1 MSRNYSQHS
10 NNFKTINGLSNLTS
24 FQSLPLSLV
33 PSGDMQYTVGTPS
46 LRWKSGNFGT
56 VLANE
61 GQSSFTSLQVVD
73 PDQLPVAKSVQINQG
88 NVSVSG
94 AVFTNNLRSNPTGGG
109 GTITCHDNLNV
120 LGTLS
125 YAIPPAATGVFGD
138 LSDTLMGDLVTDP
151 LDYAG
156 GVADSNLQPPGERVL
171 SAPTINAT
179 QWISTPFLTLMG
191 LAKTDKLR
199 VTSTKVPTSKTD
211 YTDCALVNDGGTIL
225 RGKTYVDA
233 DLQPNTLSVGT
244 ASDGANYSSFNGTSN
259 CIRSIVDPTLTNH
272 AGTLALVDT
281 TTTVGSN
288 GGKGGSLVFGGPY
301 KDFGSDLVG
310 ASARLHAPTLE
321 GAYGGKLRVQTAT
334 TSGNMTDAMTIDH
347 LQQVGVGTAT
357 PSSRFQVANG
367 TSKMEYVQTSDDI
380 RIQKPAGIARL
391 TVQSDNNLALIDFS
405 SNGTLRNQ
413 LYSWNG
419 VDKFS
424 LYSVTSNTNPLT
436 VDNTNGN
443 IGVHQPSPSEKLD
456 VNGNTK
462 INGTLTVAGNLRTD
476 GFQVTGNNILE
487 FGQGVAGKE
496 TNAGKCGYGLFGESQ
511 KLAIVGAGTT
521 TTNRVVKVYDN
532 VEVPETV
539 SSKYVVA
546 SRSMN
551 IEGNQDVDLSINTTA
566 GGYNPTITL
575 KNAYAS
581 KSRMLYDIGDTKLKI
596 QQWDGAWPGWRTGLE
611 MTSIGNVKAG
621 YDFSV
626 EGNMKMTGG
635 VDNYIELGSGSVKE
649 GNAGKVGYELFT
661 SGSVDI
667 VGAGTE
673 SGNRKVKVFDRLDTG
688 MLGFDY
694 GVPMRGNGVTYD
706 QSTGVNYT
714 ASDCRPQTIIQRKGY
729 TGSSV
734 NDYLPTATAII
745 NEFDPLILST
755 WSIYIS
761 FSNTSG
767 VAGINLNGNTNL
779 LLRPAAT
786 PLISGIRAVQ
796 IIFRRANSS
805 DIEAY
810 VVGGG

>member
-10 NNFKTINGLSNLTS
+10 TNFKTINGLSNLTS
-24 FQSLPLSLV
+24 LQSLPLSLV

-88 NVSVSG
+88 NVSVENNVTVSG

-125 YAIPPAATGVFGD
+125 YAVPPAATGVFGD

-259 CIRSIVDPTLTNH
+259 CIRSIVDPTSTNH

-301 KDFGSDLVG
+301 KDFGADYVG

-334 TSGNMTDAMTIDH
+334 TAGAMTDAMMIDH

-380 RIQKPAGIARL
+380 KIQKPSGIARL

-405 SNGTLRNQ
+405 SNATLRNQ

-436 VDNTNGN
+436 VDNATGN
-443 IGVHQPSPSEKLD
+443 IGVHQTSPSEKLD

-462 INGTLTVAGNLRTD
+462 INGTLTVAGCQL
-476 GFQVTGNNILE
+476 TGNNILE

-521 TTNRVVKVYDN
+521 TTNRVVKMYDN

-546 SRSMN
+546 SRLTGAMIDFSSNATLRNQLYSWNNVDKFSLYSVTSNTNPLTVDNTNGN
-551 IEGNQDVDLSINTTA
+551 IGVHQTSPSEKLDVNGNTKIN
-566 GGYNPTITL
+566 G
-575 KNAYAS
+575 
-581 KSRMLYDIGDTKLKI
+581 
-596 QQWDGAWPGWRTGLE
+596 
-611 MTSIGNVKAG
+611 
-621 YDFSV
+621 DFSV
-626 EGNMKMTGG
+626 EGNVKMTGG
-635 VDNYIELGSGSVKE
+635 VDNYIELGSGLVKE

-673 SGNRKVKVFDRLDTG
+673 NGNRKVKVFDRLDTR

-779 LLRPAAT
+779 FLRPAAS

-796 IIFRRANSS
+796 IIFRRANST